1 MNRLSARYGIQWV
14 RHGFAL
20 FRARPFFLTNLLF
33 LYMLVVIFS
42 SMIPFIGQF
51 IPIFTASIFSFL
63 FMTATVKLE
72 RNEPLT
78 ITGLFK
84 VLNRES
90 FFRLMALGSCYAL
103 FGMIAAGISTF
114 IDKGQLF
121 ALLIA
126 KDESVFAQA
135 DWNRIG
141 LSAGLILAVYIPFFM
156 GTWFAGPLIGWRQ
169 MTLGKAIFYSFFSV
183 AQAWRAFLAYV
194 ISWVLIGVGF
204 PMFVGMI
211 VGPLAGGFLGSL
223 ILYVL
228 SVGLTTIM
236 YCSFYPTY
244 REIFGI
250 PITNPEEF

>member
-1 MNRLSARYGIQWV
+1 MNRLPARYGLLWI
-14 RHGFAL
+14 RAGFAL
-20 FRARPFFLTNLLF
+20 FKARPFFLTNLLF
-33 LYMLVVIFS
+33 FYMLVVIFS

-51 IPIFTASIFSFL
+51 VPIFTASIFSFL

-78 ITGLFK
+78 ITGLFQ

-90 FFRLMALGSCYAL
+90 VFRLLALGSCYAL
-103 FGMIAAGISTF
+103 FGMIAAGISTLV
-114 IDKGQLF
+114 DHGQLF
-121 ALLIA
+121 ALLMA
-126 KDESVFAQA
+126 KDESVLAQT
-135 DWNRIG
+135 DWNRVG
-141 LSAGLILAVYIPFFM
+141 MSAGLILAVYIPFFM

-169 MTLGKAIFYSFFSV
+169 MSLGKALFYSFFSV
-183 AQAWRAFLAYV
+183 AHAWRAFLAYMV
-194 ISWVLIGVGF
+194 SWVLIGVAF

-211 VGPLAGGFLGSL
+211 VGPLAGGFIGGL

-250 PITNPEEF
+250 PITDPDNF